1 MSLATL
7 HTNARRAALLLRQAP
22 ARIAARLCGVDTA
35 MALAMHEWITSTS
48 PEKGERP
55 VAFAEGAAPACFALV
70 QIAVIKPAMFWAA
83 IVAIPSLPVLLALR
97 WI

>member
-1 MSLATL
+1 MSLASL
-7 HTNARRAALLLRQAP
+7 HTDARRAALYFRQAP
-22 ARIAARLCGVDTA
+22 ALIAARLCGVDTSL
-35 MALAMHEWITSTS
+35 ALAMHEWLTSTS
-48 PEKGERP
+48 PAKGERP

-83 IVAIPSLPVLLALR
+83 IVAIPSFPVLLALR